1 MSRLKYLVIGVLAL
15 FLAGC
20 GRGQEVVETLNIVEG
35 PTASAAGNG
44 KSIVILPFAD
54 YSEGNIASAQRRNML
69 VTEALNDRLIVN
81 GFSLPIE
88 EDVFAYLVKKNIISV
103 GGSSADVNGSS
114 LAVELN
120 NDWSEPMKAEIRT
133 YMHQLEKEKALTAE
147 NMTGTHG
154 LDAQTVA
161 QIGRQFKADYIL
173 RGRIIEFKTRQEPTW
188 AIWKKGLIP
197 FVNDG
202 VGRLV
207 LGYANSESY
216 DDRIET
222 MTARDTSNALT
233 YGQGGENDGQ
243 STVQIRM
250 WVQEAATGNVVWS
263 NRIRVLV
270 SPESVQ
276 ADNQYDNLFATAI
289 DKSVTTLVDHFVAYG
304 LY

>member
-1 MSRLKYLVIGVLAL
+1 
-15 FLAGC
+15 
-20 GRGQEVVETLNIVEG
+20 
-35 PTASAAGNG
+35 
-44 KSIVILPFAD
+44 
-54 YSEGNIASAQRRNML
+54 
-69 VTEALNDRLIVN
+69 
-81 GFSLPIE
+81 
-88 EDVFAYLVKKNIISV
+88 
-103 GGSSADVNGSS
+103 
-114 LAVELN
+114 
-120 NDWSEPMKAEIRT
+120 MKAEIRT

-222 MTARDTSNALT
+222 MTARDTSNAPNLWPGRRKRWT
-233 YGQGGENDGQ
+233 KH
-243 STVQIRM
+243 R
-250 WVQEAATGNVVWS
+250 S
-263 NRIRVLV
+263 NTHVGAGSGHRQCRV
-270 SPESVQ
+270 EQ
-276 ADNQYDNLFATAI
+276 QN
-289 DKSVTTLVDHFVAYG
+289 
-304 LY
+304 